1 MNNKEAMYDVIV
13 VGAGPAGCRT
23 AELVSKRGFKTALFE
38 KQAEVGNPVQCTGL
52 ISHRLKSII
61 TDLPKNVVL
70 NKINHAKFFT
80 PKTEFE
86 LESRRPFY
94 VVDRSRLDK
103 LLFFKAR
110 KAGVDTH
117 TSTAFSDFELKRGP
131 VIKKTESGEIIRE
144 DALVVHTLADKMRTK
159 LLVGADGPISNVA
172 SKAGLMRPSNVL
184 TGAQATVRGE
194 FAENTVELFF
204 DYRLT
209 PDFFGWVVPLSEKEA
224 RIGVA
229 ARNNNVVASL
239 RNLVHNRT
247 NGGVHKSSVKPDVAG
262 RINFGLMKRTSAERL
277 MVVGDAA
284 AQVKPF
290 SGGGVVYS
298 LIGAGH
304 CANAC
309 TKSLSTNNFSADLLE
324 REYDRK
330 WKAQLAGPIKR
341 GLMMRRFTSG
351 SERKM
356 NFTFNMASKFKFLL
370 ERFDVDLL

>member
-1 MNNKEAMYDVIV
+1 MNSIYDVVV

-23 AELVSKRGFKTALFE
+23 AELVSKRGFKTALIE
-38 KQAEVGNPVQCTGL
+38 KRSEIGQPVQCAGL

-61 TDLPKNVVL
+61 PDLPKNIIL

-86 LESRRPFY
+86 LESKRPFY
-94 VVDRSRLDK
+94 VVDREQLDK

-110 KAGVDTH
+110 KAGVETH
-117 TSTAFSDFELKRGP
+117 KSTAFNDFELKRGP
-131 VIKKTESGEIIRE
+131 VIKKTESGEIMRE
-144 DALVVHTLADKMRTK
+144 DAMIVHTLTDKIQTK

-204 DYRLT
+204 DYNLT
-209 PDFFGWVVPLSEKEA
+209 PDFFGWVVPLSAKEA

-229 ARNNNVVASL
+229 ARNNNIVASL
-239 RNLVHNRT
+239 KNLIHNRT
-247 NGGVHKSSVKPDVAG
+247 NGGVHKSSIKPDVAG
-262 RINFGLMKRTSAERL
+262 RINFGLMKRTSAERV

-290 SGGGVVYS
+290 SGGGVVYG

-309 TKSLSTNNFSADLLE
+309 IKSLSSNNFSADFLE

-330 WKAQLAGPIKR
+330 WKSQLGSPIKR

-356 NFTFNMASKFKFLL
+356 NFVLEMASRFKFILQG
-370 ERFDVDLL
+370 FDADML